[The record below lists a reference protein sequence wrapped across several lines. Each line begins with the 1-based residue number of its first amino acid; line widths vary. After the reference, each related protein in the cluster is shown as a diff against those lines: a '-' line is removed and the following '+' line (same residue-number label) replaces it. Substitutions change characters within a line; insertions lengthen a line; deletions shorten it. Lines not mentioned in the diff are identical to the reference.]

1 MRHPV
6 EAAIGWSLLI
16 LLVCAPLA
24 VHLFRRR
31 TTE

>member
-1 MRHPV
+1 MEHPV
-6 EAAIGWSLLI
+6 VAAVAWSAVI
-16 LLVCAPLA
+16 FVVFAPLA